1 MPDQSQAADTQRLP
15 DLSEANAI
23 TFHPLTLAVAGGL
36 AIAAVWL
43 ERRLKTAPEFALGLV
58 IGVLYDRTGNLI
70 GAGLFHSVA
79 DFSGTALPFLAYVLV
94 NR

>member
-1 MPDQSQAADTQRLP
+1 
-15 DLSEANAI
+15 
-23 TFHPLTLAVAGGL
+23 
-36 AIAAVWL
+36 
-43 ERRLKTAPEFALGLV
+43 LV